1 MSGNRGEAMSA
12 VPATASGQEKSGAV
26 ERLIN
31 NVERSVK
38 GKRSVIELS
47 VVALLARGHVLFEDV
62 PGVGKTTLSLALSR
76 SVGLGF
82 KRIQCTADLMPSDV
96 IGVAIYDQ
104 RTSQFDFKPGPLFS
118 NVVLVDEINRAT
130 PKTQSALLEAMG
142 EGTVSVERQVHE
154 LPKPFWVVAT
164 QNPLDVQGT
173 YPLPENQLDRFIMRL
188 SVGYPD
194 AAAEASIILR
204 GGAPERPDQLKSV
217 VTMEE
222 LLKLMSQV
230 DTIKVDTS
238 LADYAVQLC
247 QKTRNSTHFQI
258 GASTRAAVAWMH
270 AARSLALVRGRG
282 YVTPNDLIDL
292 WLPVMGH
299 RVVTT
304 NSGQM
309 AERSHTDMAL
319 RDVLKQVKVPD

>member
-1 MSGNRGEAMSA
+1 MNLSVIQKDQQGTTTG
-12 VPATASGQEKSGAV
+12 PI
-26 ERLIN
+26 ERLID

-38 GKRSVIELS
+38 GKRDVIEMA

-82 KRIQCTADLMPSDV
+82 KRIQCTADLLPSDV

-104 RTSQFDFKPGPLFS
+104 RTSRFDFKPGPLFS

-142 EGTVSVERQVHE
+142 EGTVSVEREVHA
-154 LPKPFWVVAT
+154 LPKPFWLVAT

-194 AAAEASIILR
+194 KEAETAIILR
-204 GGAPERPDQLKSV
+204 GGAPERPEQLQPV
-217 VTMEE
+217 VTSEE
-222 LLKLMSQV
+222 LEKLMNQV

-247 QKTRNSTHFQI
+247 HKTRTSTHFTI

-270 AARSLALVRGRG
+270 AARSRALVRGRG
-282 YVTPNDLIDL
+282 YVTPDDLIDL
-292 WLPVMGH
+292 WIPVMSH
-299 RVVTT
+299 RVITS

-309 AERSHTDMAL
+309 AERGHTEMVL
-319 RDVLKQVKVPD
+319 REVLKQVKVPD

>member
-1 MSGNRGEAMSA
+1 MSA
-12 VPATASGQEKSGAV
+12 PIRVADTGKAAGPIQ
-26 ERLIN
+26 RLID

-38 GKRSVIELS
+38 GKRAVIELS
-47 VVALLARGHVLFEDV
+47 IVALLARGHVLFEDV
-62 PGVGKTTLSLALSR
+62 PGVGKTTLSLALAK
-76 SVGLGF
+76 SVGLDF
-82 KRIQCTADLMPSDV
+82 RRVQCTADLLPSDI
-96 IGVAIYDQ
+96 IGVAIFDQ
-104 RTSQFDFKPGPLFS
+104 KASRFDFKPGPLFC

-142 EGTVSVERQVHE
+142 EGTVSVEREIHR

-194 AAAEASIILR
+194 AEAETAIILR
-204 GGAPERPDQLKSV
+204 GGAPERPADLQPV
-217 VTMEE
+217 VTVDE
-222 LLKLMSQV
+222 LEKLMSQV
-230 DTIKVDTS
+230 DTIKVDAS

-247 QKTRNSTHFQI
+247 QRTRNSPHFQM

-270 AARSLALVRGRG
+270 AARSMALVRGRG
-282 YVTPNDLIDL
+282 YVTPNDLVDL
-292 WLPVMGH
+292 WLPVMSH
-299 RVVTT
+299 RVVTN

-309 AERSHTDMAL
+309 NDRGHTEMVL